1 MTYWLG
7 RLFIVLSLMASWDVQ
22 AVLSLD
28 TSPSVLTWCTSSGAM
43 TMTNR
48 ICNFPT
54 EIAAVQKT
62 ITLVNEFSLQQHTAN
77 PTISLMNYTLI
88 SCDGKGN
95 CSTCLTFT
103 EIRQPTTYTCGQIAV
118 WAELLPSCPPP
129 KSHPEIP
136 YLYNRDGNI
145 CYRYIPDNPTLTII
159 LSGGSEVEP
168 SDNSTTNTLPFIATV
183 IDQNTGQPTTNPV
196 QVHISL
202 KVDPTSGGH
211 DHGDSTRPRGSV
223 ADVQSCDPFGD
234 GICWSNPTK
243 NGAVVF
249 NFNPTY
255 ASGTHTITATCDGC
269 SNTAT
274 APVNVKVKEAD
285 AASWDH
291 LTASP
296 DYALVGGDAGK
307 THHDNHYLTA
317 TARDH
322 LQKLVNKYNTKYPQG
337 PVLYLNDSSLVWGGK
352 FDISG
357 KWAGDHKNH
366 RRGVVIDIRANQNPT
381 AIPQARFTKF
391 ERLAAESSAY
401 ADLHCAFSGRYVCPA
416 CLLDTAP
423 NRHYHV
429 RLLGKSIDK

>member
-1 MTYWLG
+1 MNMWRQKHRITHWLR
-7 RLFIVLSLMASWDVQ
+7 RLF
-22 AVLSLD
+22 AVLSLVASWGAQAGMMVD
-28 TSPSVLTWCTSSGAM
+28 YAAPAAIKWCDFYPSNCIYDSDLAAAQAMANESTSWWYGGSLVVLNCDGYGHCNVKHCGIASCTPPDYQRISIKVICPVPIIYPTIPYAYEGASPALRSQMCTRIVPSTL
-43 TMTNR
+43 
-48 ICNFPT
+48 
-54 EIAAVQKT
+54 T
-62 ITLVNEFSLQQHTAN
+62 ITLT
-77 PTISLMNYTLI
+77 
-88 SCDGKGN
+88 
-95 CSTCLTFT
+95 
-103 EIRQPTTYTCGQIAV
+103 
-118 WAELLPSCPPP
+118 
-129 KSHPEIP
+129 
-136 YLYNRDGNI
+136 
-145 CYRYIPDNPTLTII
+145 
-159 LSGGSEVEP
+159 GGSEVEP
-168 SDNSTTNTLPFIATV
+168 SNGSTTNTLPFIATV

-196 QVHISL
+196 NVHISL

-211 DHGDSTRPRGSV
+211 DHGDSTRPRGGI
-223 ADVQSCDPFGD
+223 AEVQTCTSDAE
-234 GICWSNPTK
+234 CWSNPTA

-249 NFNPTY
+249 NFNPTD

-285 AASWDH
+285 AADWGS

-296 DYALVGGDAGK
+296 DYAMVGGDAGK

-337 PVLYLNDSSLVWGGK
+337 PVLYLNDSSLVWGGR

-366 RRGVVIDIRANQNPT
+366 RRGVVIDIRANQDPT

-416 CLLDTAP
+416 CLLDTGP